1 MILSEAGSGLHSITE
16 LVPPKKRSMLERK
29 SPPSN
34 SAPVLETVGNEVGV
48 RVRVRVRDR
57 VRVRVGVSLAAFHP
71 QPSHHVLVK
80 GDGVRLG

>member
-48 RVRVRVRDR
+48 RVRVRVR
-57 VRVRVGVSLAAFHP
+57 VGVSLAAFHP

-80 GDGVRLG
+80 GGGVRLG